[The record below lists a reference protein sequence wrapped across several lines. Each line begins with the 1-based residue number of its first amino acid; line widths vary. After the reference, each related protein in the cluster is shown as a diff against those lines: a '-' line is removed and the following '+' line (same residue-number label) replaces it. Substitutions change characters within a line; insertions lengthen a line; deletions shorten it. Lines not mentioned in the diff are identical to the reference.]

1 MLLFIIGVVLFVTG
15 VVFISISSSQQKKV
29 DFFKANPDDISDDNL
44 DDIKSAVNFSKI
56 AAISSFVI
64 AVVLVITSF
73 VRVVPTGHTGVV
85 TTFGKVE
92 DYTYEAGINFVS
104 PWKSVVKMDNRTQ
117 KESLLLNCFSSDIQ
131 EVSVIYT
138 VNYQIDKTNAQKIY
152 KTIGKDYFTK
162 VVQPKVYEAVKGV
175 FAKYNAENLIA
186 SRGILSK
193 EVETVLSESLEQ
205 YNVQLVST
213 SIEDIDFTDSFTNAV
228 EAKQVAEQNK
238 LRAQT
243 EQEQA
248 IIEAK
253 ANAEKVTIAA
263 DAEAQAQIIAAK
275 ADAEVA
281 KIGADAAEY
290 QGQKDAAIMS
300 NLGQMLEKYPLLVD
314 YYHVTNWDGKLPTTY
329 MGDDVNTLMQVGH

>member
-1 MLLFIIGVVLFVTG
+1 MTALVIGIVVAVLGLSFMG
-15 VVFISISSSQQKKV
+15 LKK
-29 DFFKANPDDISDDNL
+29 KANGTGSEATYTIMMVL
-44 DDIKSAVNFSKI
+44 AFAI
-56 AAISSFVI
+56 AIICIVGSC
-64 AVVLVITSF
+64 

-92 DYTYEAGINFVS
+92 DVTYEAGINFVA
-104 PWKSVVKMDNRTQ
+104 PWKKVIDMDNRTQ
-117 KESLLLNCFSSDIQ
+117 KASLPLECFSSDIQ
-131 EVSVIYT
+131 EVTLTYT
-138 VNYQIDKTNAQKIY
+138 VNYQIDKANAQTIY
-152 KTIGKDYFTK
+152 KTIGVDYFDK
-162 VVQPKVYEAVKGV
+162 VVQPKVFEAVKGV
-175 FAKYNAENLIA
+175 FARYNAETLIA

-193 EVETVLSESLEQ
+193 EIEDILDDSLAQ

-238 LRAQT
+238 LKAQT

-248 IIEAK
+248 IIEAE
-253 ANAEKVTIAA
+253 ADAEKVKIAA
-263 DAEAQAQIIAAK
+263 DAEAKAQIIAAQ

-300 NLGQMLEKYPLLVD
+300 NLGQMLQQYPELNE
-314 YYHVTNWDGKLPTTY
+314 YYYVTNWDGKLPETY
-329 MGDDVNTLMQVGH
+329 LGDDANTIMELGK